1 VVRRERLRRRR
12 ASLGIGEKNWKKLR
26 AFVLTA
32 VIAFNVIAAY
42 PTPGDI
48 TEEKLRDGA
57 AKTELARWVKRLR
70 TLGYDTDADRL
81 GRAYVA
87 FANGVNR
94 TRDFVLAPVASIME
108 LTGTQQGWRLFAM
121 PNERPHVLRVIG
133 ERGGKRRVLY
143 ETWSTS
149 RTLLG
154 GTLEFRRVRAL
165 YNPSSQN
172 MPNTYD
178 AFARRLS
185 ERVFELKPEL
195 DAVTIL
201 LERRHTTLPGDP
213 PDPEREERFVQKF
226 TKDQ

>member
-1 VVRRERLRRRR
+1 MRRRR

-26 AFVLTA
+26 AFLLTA
-32 VIAFNVIAAY
+32 VIAFNVLAAY
-42 PTPGDI
+42 PTPGDV
-48 TEEKLRDGA
+48 TEEKLREGT

-70 TLGYDTDADRL
+70 SLGYDTDADRL

-87 FANGVNR
+87 FASGVNR
-94 TRDFVLAPVASIME
+94 VRDFMLAPIMPLVE

-133 ERGGKRRVLY
+133 ERRGKRRTLY
-143 ETWSTS
+143 ETWNTE
-149 RTLLG
+149 RTFLAS
-154 GTLEFRRVRAL
+154 TLEFRRVRAL

-201 LERRHTTLPGDP
+201 LERRHTTLPSDP
-213 PDPEREERFVQKF
+213 PDTQREERFVQRF
-226 TKDQ
+226 TREH